1 MNETIITSIA
11 NELNI
16 TKNQVEVV
24 LKLLE
29 ENNTIP
35 FIARYRKEAT
45 KALDEDTIRKISD
58 VYEYQNNLLKRKED
72 VIRLIDE
79 KGLLTD
85 ELKISILKCE
95 KLIEVEDLYRPYKEK
110 KKTKATEAIRMGL
123 EPLAK
128 MIMSFPTNKDIH
140 TLAIPFVKGEVKNV
154 EDAIINAGYIISE
167 WISDNASYRKYIRN
181 LIYKEGTIASKLK
194 KNKAEEDNEKVYEM
208 YYDYEE
214 TIKSIKPHR
223 VMAINRGEKVGVLSI
238 SLNIPKDKIHEYLI
252 TKLIKNKES
261 YVVSIVENAIQD
273 SLKRLILPSVER
285 EIRAELKEKA
295 EESSIENFSNNLEK
309 LLLTPPMKE
318 KTVLGL
324 DPAFRT
330 GCKLAVLDKTGK
342 VLDISVI
349 YPTEPHNDFEGSKK
363 KVLELIDK
371 YDVDIIAIGNGTASR
386 ESETFISKT
395 IKESKKHVEY
405 IIVSEAGA
413 SVYSASPLAKE
424 EFPDLTVEKRSAISI
439 GRRLQDSLSELVKID
454 PKSIGVG
461 LYQHD
466 VTQKRLDESLNFVV
480 TTAVNKVGVN
490 INTASKSL
498 LKYISGLNKK
508 AIDEIVATRDKN
520 GKFENRESIHK
531 LKSMTPKVY
540 EQSIGF
546 MRILDGDNPL
556 DKTSIHPESYDATL
570 KLLSELNLKVED
582 IGSDKL
588 KEELKKVNMQDIK
601 EKLNIDIYTLEDIIS
616 SLQSPERD
624 PRDEMPKPILRS
636 DILHIEDLKIG
647 DKLQG
652 TVRNVVDFGIFID
665 IGLKNDGLAHIS
677 KLSHE
682 YIKNPRELFSV
693 GDIVDCYVD
702 EISLEKKK
710 VSLSLLKD

>member
-1 MNETIITSIA
+1 MNETIIENIA
-11 NELNI
+11 KELNI
-16 TKNQVEVV
+16 TKKQVVVV
-24 LKLLE
+24 LNLLS

-45 KALDEDTIRKISD
+45 GALDEDAIRKINE

-79 KGLLTD
+79 KGLLTED
-85 ELKISILKCE
+85 LKNNILKCE
-95 KLIEVEDLYRPYKEK
+95 KLVEIEDLYRPYKEK

-128 MIMSFPTNKDIH
+128 IIMSFPVTKDIN
-140 TLAIPFVKGEVKNV
+140 TIAMPFVKDEVKSV
-154 EDAIINAGYIISE
+154 EEAISNASYIISE

-181 LIYKEGTIASKLK
+181 LIYKEGILCSKLK
-194 KNKAEEDNEKVYEM
+194 KNKQEEDPEKIYEM
-208 YYDYEE
+208 YYEYEE

-223 VMAINRGEKVGVLSI
+223 IMALNRGEKVGILSVSI
-238 SLNIPKDKIHEYLI
+238 DIPKDKIKEYLKV
-252 TKLIKNKES
+252 KLIKNKES
-261 YVVSIVENAIQD
+261 YVVEIVESAIED
-273 SLKRLILPSVER
+273 SMKRLILPSVER
-285 EIRAELKEKA
+285 EIRTELKEKA

-363 KVLELIDK
+363 KVLELIEK
-371 YDVDIIAIGNGTASR
+371 FNIDIIAIGNGTASR
-386 ESETFISKT
+386 ESEAFISET
-395 IKESKKHVEY
+395 IKDAKRHVEY

-413 SVYSASPLAKE
+413 SVYSASQLAKE

-439 GRRLQDSLSELVKID
+439 GRRLQDALSELVKID

-466 VTQKRLDESLNFVV
+466 VAQKKLDESLNFVV

-508 AIDEIVATRDKN
+508 AIDEIIETRDKF
-520 GKFENRESIHK
+520 GKFESRKSIQA

-546 MRILDGDNPL
+546 IRIPDGDNPL
-556 DKTSIHPESYDATL
+556 DKTSIHPESYQKTE
-570 KLLSELNLKVED
+570 KLLSELGFTPKD
-582 IGSDKL
+582 IGSSTL
-588 KEELKKVNMQDIK
+588 K
-601 EKLNIDIYTLEDIIS
+601 EKLNEIDIQAIKEKTEIDIYTLEDIIA

-652 TVRNVVDFGIFID
+652 TIRNVVDFGVFID

-677 KLSHE
+677 KLSRE
-682 YIKNPRELFSV
+682 YIKNPREIFSV
-693 GDIVDCYVD
+693 GDIVECYVD
-702 EISLEKKK
+702 EISVEKKK
-710 VSLSLLKD
+710 VSLTLLKD